1 MGYSF
6 SSEAI
11 DNYFIFLSK
20 FYTGT
25 KKKFIMKLSESI
37 ESENTN
43 AFNSRSLIGAWENS
57 RDSDDMIKEINES
70 RVNSPK
76 IGGF

>member
-6 SSEAI
+6 SAEAI
-11 DNYFIFLSK
+11 DNYFIFLIKSDA
-20 FYTGT
+20 GN
-25 KKKFIMKLSESI
+25 KKKFIMKLTESI
-37 ESENTN
+37 ESENTI
-43 AFNSRSLIGAWENS
+43 AFNPRSLIGAWEDS
-57 RDSDDMIKEINES
+57 RDSDDIIKEINES

>member
-20 FYTGT
+20 SDAGN
-25 KKKFIMKLSESI
+25 KKKFIMKLTESI

-43 AFNSRSLIGAWENS
+43 AFNPRSLIGAWENL
-57 RDSDDMIKEINES
+57 EILMTSLKKSMSQELIHL
-70 RVNSPK
+70 K
-76 IGGF
+76 